1 MLTENITKT
10 AKSQKKVQ
18 KTDNYSEIKVS
29 LQCRK
34 KANEIIAANRSQ
46 LANQDMSMFT
56 QS

>member
-46 LANQDMSMFT
+46 EANQDMSMFT
-56 QS
+56 QR